1 MVELRC
7 VEAVRSGVAFLP
19 CIPVVCSSVAI
30 RHCMQA
36 TLTGQLSDFIT
47 NLHHFMLRVGLTGG
61 IGSGKTTVRNLL
73 ARKGAGIFDA
83 DEEARTLMQEDPTVK
98 AALEGVLGSQAWLPD
113 GTLNKPWIADR
124 IFGDRSVRLAVN
136 EIVHPAV
143 QAIFEERAR
152 TAEAQGVRVFVREA
166 ALLPPPED
174 RGRLDRWVV
183 VTAPRAERMQ
193 RILERDHTTTER
205 VCERMNSQPTDA
217 AYAAAADDIIRN
229 TGTIAELEDRVDD
242 LWNAWTTQYGL
253 PPGRATH
260 PIETPD
266 A

>member
-1 MVELRC
+1 
-7 VEAVRSGVAFLP
+7 
-19 CIPVVCSSVAI
+19 
-30 RHCMQA
+30 
-36 TLTGQLSDFIT
+36 
-47 NLHHFMLRVGLTGG
+47 MLRVGLTGG

-83 DEEARTLMQEDPTVK
+83 DEVARMLMQEDPTVK

-113 GTLNKPWIADR
+113 GTLNKPWIANR

-152 TAEAQGVRVFVREA
+152 AAEAQGVRVFVREA

-183 VTAPRAERMQ
+183 VIAPRAERMQ
-193 RILERDHTTTER
+193 RVLERDHTTTDR
-205 VCERMNSQPTDA
+205 VFERMNSQPTDA

-229 TGTIAELEDRVDD
+229 TGTLAELEDRVDN
-242 LWNAWTTQYGL
+242 LWSAWTTQYGL
-253 PPGRATH
+253 PPGPATH
-260 PIETPD
+260 PIETPE

>member
-1 MVELRC
+1 MQ
-7 VEAVRSGVAFLP
+7 
-19 CIPVVCSSVAI
+19 AI
-30 RHCMQA
+30 R
-36 TLTGQLSDFIT
+36 TGQLPDFTT

-83 DEEARTLMQEDPTVK
+83 DEVARTLMQEDPTVK
-98 AALEGVLGSQAWLPD
+98 AALEGVLGPKAWLPD

-124 IFGDRSVRLAVN
+124 IFGDRSLRLAVN
-136 EIVHPAV
+136 DIVHPAV
-143 QAIFEERAR
+143 QAAFEERAQA
-152 TAEAQGVRVFVREA
+152 AEAQGIRVFVREA
-166 ALLPPPED
+166 ALLPPLGE

-193 RILERDHTTTER
+193 RVLDRDHTTTEH
-205 VCERMNSQPTDA
+205 VYERMNSQPTDA
-217 AYAAAADDIIRN
+217 AYAAAADDIIQN
-229 TGTIAELEDRVDD
+229 TGTLADLEDRVDH
-242 LWNAWTTQYGL
+242 LWSAWTTQYGL
-253 PPGRATH
+253 RPGRATH